1 MSLRGITEQK
11 VSSGIDTDAGITDGT
26 SRMSPGLRLH
36 IPQLPSLSPRQNAHE
51 VVGNVTDV
59 RFLPKI
65 WVGTKM
71 RTQPDLVDDGSFS
84 HNFEFQL
91 RCRGQ
96 GVMDGFSQRTE
107 TSNTVSS
114 SETIYMNTQI
124 SQTIPEEVQGH
135 FGELHAV
142 ILRPFIVISG
152 R

>member
-1 MSLRGITEQK
+1 M
-11 VSSGIDTDAGITDGT
+11 GT
-26 SRMSPGLRLH
+26 W
-36 IPQLPSLSPRQNAHE
+36 Q
-51 VVGNVTDV
+51 
-59 RFLPKI
+59 
-65 WVGTKM
+65 
-71 RTQPDLVDDGSFS
+71 DLVDDGSFS

-114 SETIYMNTQI
+114 SETIHMNTQI

-135 FGELHAV
+135 FRELDAV
-142 ILRPFIVISG
+142 ILCPFIVISG